1 MAGKAEKPLVES
13 LAVLV
18 SPERVWA
25 ALTSPRDLGQL
36 LLGRVEMG
44 AQPGARLVWHW
55 GVWEKLAP
63 GRRRYTWEGTVLE
76 VVPGSTLVL
85 GPAELPRGKRGG
97 GPGPPPVVTL
107 TVKGQRG
114 AALVTVV
121 QGAPARPGEKLED
134 YEHGWADFLLKLKT
148 QLETENLEGEVWC
161 RALVRATPAQVF
173 RAWLSPAALAKLLPG
188 KAKVQA
194 RVGGRFSWRHKL
206 GKHEHTG
213 AFLELKKNRGINFTW
228 ETTDPAS
235 EVALE
240 AQPAPY
246 GTLVSVHHTG
256 LLGMNRGQLFGQRM
270 FWRRLLERL
279 RCYCAFKGKIKTAG

>member
-1 MAGKAEKPLVES
+1 
-13 LAVLV
+13 
-18 SPERVWA
+18 
-25 ALTSPRDLGQL
+25 GQL

-44 AQPGARLVWHW
+44 AQPGARLVWQW

-63 GRRRYTWEGTVLE
+63 GRRRYTWEGAVLE

-85 GPAELPRGKRGG
+85 GPAPKLRGG
-97 GPGPPPVVTL
+97 AGAPPVVTL

-148 QLETENLEGEVWC
+148 QLETENLEGEVLC
-161 RALVRATPAQVF
+161 RALVHATPAQVY

-194 RVGGRFSWRHKL
+194 KVGGRFSWRHKV

-213 AFLELKKNRGINFTW
+213 AFLELKKNRRIHFTW

-256 LLGMNRGQLFGQRM
+256 LLGRNRGQLFGQRM
-270 FWRRLLERL
+270 FWQRLLERL
-279 RCYCAFKGKIKTAG
+279 RCYLSFKGKVKAAA